1 MSIQGIIII
10 NIMCLILIA
19 TIINFVRINKL
30 NVGFAVIWL
39 VAILFLMVIISVPA
53 FLVHLPEMLGA
64 IYPASALTLLAFVFI
79 FLILI
84 FFSIKLSQIS
94 ERQVK
99 IAQMLALYL
108 IDNGKNIQ
116 E

>member
-1 MSIQGIIII
+1 MSVQGIIII
-10 NIMCLILIA
+10 DIMSLMLIA
-19 TIINFVRINKL
+19 IIINFVRINKL

-39 VAILFLMVIISVPA
+39 LAILSLIIIISVPSILA
-53 FLVHLPEMLGA
+53 KLPKILGA

-84 FFSIKLSQIS
+84 FFSVKLSQIS

-99 IAQMLALYL
+99 IAQMLALHQMN
-108 IDNGKNIQ
+108 DRQNDQ
-116 E
+116 P